1 MHVCTYTHAHIHM
14 RVVGVVWL
22 LFQLQTVK
30 MLQCPIGHC
39 SNSSHSTQPTVHSVH
54 AAYNDNYNYKLNARC
69 CSDWAVVLVAEEGTK
84 GGGGKYGLSA
94 AITSG
99 WHEHNERETEP

>member
-1 MHVCTYTHAHIHM
+1 MCMHVCTYTHAHIHM

-69 CSDWAVVLVAEEGTK
+69 CSDWAVV
-84 GGGGKYGLSA
+84 
-94 AITSG
+94 
-99 WHEHNERETEP
+99 